1 VVSWDTDG
9 FFLYPAQ
16 WKEVLGKTFFP
27 RIFMPRELIDK
38 RMFFI
43 EKIRQREHRV
53 NDKKWCG
60 KELKVKS

>member
-1 VVSWDTDG
+1 
-9 FFLYPAQ
+9 
-16 WKEVLGKTFFP
+16 
-27 RIFMPRELIDK
+27 MPRELIDK

-60 KELKVKS
+60 RELMEKSSGYMLDQG